1 MTRSRFVVAAL
12 LFLLF
17 VQTAAGDCLTPAWE
31 SHLEQFAPASAF
43 RTVMVVDD
51 FDGDGIDDVVFIRTT
66 NFADTVFLQRGRGN
80 GFFAAPADLY
90 TAAPAG
96 ISTERRIHHA
106 VAKDLNGDGKLDL
119 LFHENLERLVFLPG
133 NGDGTFANPLFSSV
147 DIGSLFAVA
156 DLTGDD
162 IDDVAAYYY
171 TASSAGVVLFA
182 GTGTGTF
189 NETARIPL
197 SASPFAIAAGDLD
210 GDGANDLVVG
220 YGADDTRTVD
230 LLFGNDDGTFDPAVP
245 RPSGDSRA
253 ITIELADL
261 ENDGDLDIVAVN
273 FFDQVAVLR
282 NHGGRTFDPATTYR
296 VSQPYTSVHNMI
308 HVAVAD
314 VTGDG
319 ERDLLVTT
327 SNHSLAT
334 LRGRGDGTFNAPQFE
349 LFPEASSGSTAT
361 FVPLGTTDFDGDGRV
376 DVIIGQNF
384 LDGLRVVRNRCGDV
398 NVVLTANAST
408 ITAGQNVTVQ
418 VSARGHDE
426 GAEEPPPVNATGT
439 VSIFEGTTAL
449 ATGQLLNGEVSLTVP
464 GLAPGV
470 HKLVARYGGDAQYE
484 PTQSARI
491 IVRVTQEPGT
501 TPPPRRRAVGR

>member
-1 MTRSRFVVAAL
+1 MIRPRSVVTAL
-12 LFLLF
+12 LFILF
-17 VQTAAGDCLTPAWE
+17 AHAAAGDCLTPAWE
-31 SHLEQFAPASAF
+31 SRTAQFFPGTSF

-51 FDGDGIDDVVFIRTT
+51 FDGDVLDDAVFIRTN
-66 NFADTVFLQRGRGN
+66 NFADTVMLQRGRGN

-96 ISTERRIHHA
+96 LSTERRIHHA
-106 VAKDLNGDGKLDL
+106 VARDLNGDGKLDL
-119 LFHENLERLVFLPG
+119 LFHENLKRLVFLPG

-147 DIGSLFAVA
+147 SIGSLFAVA

-162 IDDVAAYYY
+162 VDDVAAYYY
-171 TASSAGVVLFA
+171 TATSAGVVLFA
-182 GTGTGTF
+182 GDGTGTF
-189 NETARIPL
+189 AEFTRIQLPVN
-197 SASPFAIAAGDLD
+197 PFAIAAGDLD

-220 YGADDTRTVD
+220 HGEDDASLH
-230 LLFGNDDGTFDPAVP
+230 LLFGNDDGTFEPALP
-245 RPSGDSRA
+245 RESGDSRA
-253 ITIELADL
+253 VMIELADL
-261 ENDGDLDIVAVN
+261 ENDGDLDLVAVN
-273 FFDQVAVLR
+273 FSDRVAVLR
-282 NHGGRTFDPATTYR
+282 NRGGRIFDPATTYQ
-296 VSQPYTSVHNMI
+296 VTQPYTSVHNMI
-308 HVAVAD
+308 HLAVAD

-327 SNHSLAT
+327 SNRALAT
-334 LRGRGDGTFNAPQFE
+334 LRGRGDATFNPPHFE
-349 LFPEASSGSTAT
+349 LFPESSSGSSGT

-384 LDGLRVVRNRCGDV
+384 LDGLRAVRNRCGDV
-398 NVVLTANAST
+398 NVVLTANPST

-449 ATGQLLNGEVSLTVP
+449 ATGQLLNGEVSLSVP

-491 IVRVTQEPGT
+491 IVRVTQVPAT
-501 TPPPRRRAVGR
+501 PPPPRRRVVGH